1 MTPIRAF
8 IFDFH
13 ATLVDQGDADEWLD
27 RAVARAGAGVA
38 MDDMDREA
46 VTRRL
51 DEIWSHAREI
61 DPGSGRDLSAQNH
74 RDVFHGVMD
83 GHVDDGLRHALYD
96 VMLDTWKA
104 YDDTLPTLRLLREQ
118 GIRICLL
125 SNAGV
130 PIRTVLDRDGLT
142 PYYDAIV
149 LSYEVGFVKPDLR
162 IFQASLEALGL
173 PASDVLMVGDN
184 ANDDGGGTHLGLRTL
199 ILPRTQGR
207 IHGLHAVTALVA
219 GVNAAATD

>member
-96 VMLDTWKA
+96 VMLDLWRA
-104 YDDTLPTLRLLREQ
+104 YDEAPGVLAEIHRRGMGTAV
-118 GIRICLL
+118 L
-125 SNAGV
+125 SNVGV
-130 PIRTVLDRDGLT
+130 DIRPVMAREGLVA
-142 PYYDAIV
+142 DAVV
-149 LSYEVGFVKPDLR
+149 LSCEVGVVKPDAR
-162 IFQASLEALGL
+162 IFQAALDAL
-173 PASDVLMVGDN
+173 DVPATAALMVGDN
-184 ANDDGGGTHLGLRTL
+184 WADDAAASALGIRSL
-199 ILPRTQGR
+199 ILPRTRGR
-207 IHGLHAVTALVA
+207 HHGLDIVLRLA
-219 GVNAAATD
+219 D